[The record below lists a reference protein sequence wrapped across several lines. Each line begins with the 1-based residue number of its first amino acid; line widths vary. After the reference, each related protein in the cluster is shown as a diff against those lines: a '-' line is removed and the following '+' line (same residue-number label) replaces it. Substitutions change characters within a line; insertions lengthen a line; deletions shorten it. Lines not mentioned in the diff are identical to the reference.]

1 MREPSFWWDKA
12 GCAAW
17 LLQPLALIYGAVAAH
32 RLRRTGTQAGIPVI
46 CVGNFTLGG
55 AGKTP
60 TAIAVARL
68 LAESG
73 EAPFFLSRGYGGRL
87 AGPLRV
93 DPALHSA
100 ADVGDEPLLL
110 ARHAPT
116 VVSHDRVAG
125 AAFARE
131 AGAEVIVMDDGL
143 QNPSL
148 QKDLTIAVIDA
159 RRGIGN
165 GFVFPAG
172 PLRAPLKA
180 QLEKTHC
187 ILLIGDGRQT
197 PSAIAG
203 LTHAE
208 RRPLLRARL
217 EPDGGA
223 VKALGRRKVLAF
235 AGIGDPEKFF
245 MTLASVGLEAVA
257 EESFPD
263 HHPYTGDDAERLL
276 ALCETKNLVPVTTE
290 KDLVRLSGTHPA
302 LAKLAAKARAIPVAL
317 VFEDMAAAKKLA
329 LRAAQSPQRE
339 KGSRAG

>member
-1 MREPSFWWDKA
+1 MREPSFWWSKA
-12 GCAAW
+12 GLYAW
-17 LLQPLALIYGAVAAH
+17 LLEPFARIYGTVAAS
-32 RLRRTGTQAGIPVI
+32 RMRKPGAKAGIPVI

-60 TAIAVARL
+60 TAIAVARIL
-68 LAESG
+68 IDSG
-73 EAPFFLSRGYGGRL
+73 KAPFFLSRGYGGKL
-87 AGPLRV
+87 AGPVRV
-93 DPALHSA
+93 DPAIHSA

-116 VVSHDRVAG
+116 IVSQDRVAG

-131 AGAEVIVMDDGL
+131 AGADVIVMDDGL

-159 RRGIGN
+159 RRLIGN

-180 QLEKTHC
+180 QLQVANC

-197 PSAIAG
+197 PSAIAA
-203 LTHAE
+203 LTQAE
-208 RRPLLRARL
+208 TRPLLRGRL
-217 EPDGGA
+217 EPDGNA

-245 MTLASVGLEAVA
+245 MTLAGAGLEAVA

-263 HHPYTGDDAERLL
+263 HHPYDGADAQRLL
-276 ALCETKNLVPVTTE
+276 ALAEAKNLIPVTTE
-290 KDLVRLSGTHPA
+290 KDLVRLSGHDRA
-302 LAKLAAKARAIPVAL
+302 LATLAAKTRAIPVTL
-317 VFEDMAAAKKLA
+317 MFEDATAVKKLV
-329 LRAAQSPQRE
+329 LRALQSAQQI
-339 KGSRAG
+339 KT

>member
-1 MREPSFWWDKA
+1 MREPSFWWSKA
-12 GCAAW
+12 GPVAW
-17 LLQPLALIYGAVAAH
+17 LLQPLALIYGAVAAS
-32 RLRRTGTQAGIPVI
+32 RMRKPGARAGIPVI

-60 TAIAVARL
+60 TAIAVARIL
-68 LAESG
+68 IDSG
-73 EAPFFLSRGYGGRL
+73 NAPFFLSRGYGGKL
-87 AGPLRV
+87 TGPVRV
-93 DPALHSA
+93 DPAVHSA

-110 ARHAPT
+110 ARHAPAI
-116 VVSHDRVAG
+116 VSQDRVAG

-131 AGAEVIVMDDGL
+131 AGADVIVMDDGL

-159 RRGIGN
+159 RRLLGN

-180 QLEKTHC
+180 QLGIANC

-197 PSAIAG
+197 PPAIAA
-203 LTHAE
+203 LTQSDK
-208 RRPLLRARL
+208 RPLMRGRL
-217 EPDGGA
+217 EPDANA

-245 MTLASVGLEAVA
+245 MTLAGAGLEAMA

-263 HHPYTGDDAERLL
+263 HHPYDGTDAQRLL
-276 ALCETKNLVPVTTE
+276 ALAEAKNLIPVTTE
-290 KDLVRLSGTHPA
+290 KDLVRLSGHDRA
-302 LAKLAAKARAIPVAL
+302 LATLAAKARAIPVTL
-317 VFEDMAAAKKLA
+317 MFEDSAAVKKLV
-329 LRAAQSPQRE
+329 LRTLQPAPQG
-339 KGSRAG
+339 KN

>member
-12 GCAAW
+12 GLAAW
-17 LLQPLALIYGAVAAH
+17 LLQPVAAIYGAIAAY
-32 RLRRTGTQAGIPVI
+32 RMRRPGARARIPVI
-46 CVGNFTLGG
+46 CVGNLTLGG

-68 LAESG
+68 LTDSSK
-73 EAPFFLSRGYGGRL
+73 APFFLSRGYGGRL

-93 DPALHSA
+93 DPAIHGA

-116 VVSHDRVAG
+116 IVSHDRVAG
-125 AAFARE
+125 AAFARD
-131 AGAEVIVMDDGL
+131 AGANVIVMDDGL

-180 QLEKTHC
+180 QLEKTNC

-197 PSAIAG
+197 PAAISG
-203 LTHAE
+203 LTHAQN
-208 RRPLLRARL
+208 RPLLRGRL
-217 EPDGGA
+217 EADGNA

-245 MTLASVGLEAVA
+245 MTLAGTGLEAVA
-257 EESFPD
+257 EESFAD
-263 HHPYTGDDAERLL
+263 HHPYTAADAERLL
-276 ALCETKNLVPVTTE
+276 ALSEAKNLVPVTTE
-290 KDLVRLSGTHPA
+290 KDLVRLSGSDPA
-302 LAKLAAKARAIPVAL
+302 IARLAAKARAIPVAL
-317 VFEDMAAAKKLA
+317 VFEDTAAVKKLV
-329 LRAAQSPQRE
+329 LRALQPAPQE
-339 KGSRAG
+339 KN

>member
-12 GCAAW
+12 GLPAW
-17 LLQPLALIYGAVAAH
+17 LLQPVAMIYGAIAAG
-32 RLRRTGTQAGIPVI
+32 RMRKPGVSAGVPVV

-68 LAESG
+68 LKENG
-73 EAPFFLSRGYGGRL
+73 KTPFFLSRGYGGTL

-93 DPALHSA
+93 DPATHNA

-110 ARHAPT
+110 ARHAPAI
-116 VVSHDRVAG
+116 VSHDRVSG

-131 AGAEVIVMDDGL
+131 AGADVIVMDDGL

-148 QKDLTIAVIDA
+148 RKDLTIAVIDA

-165 GFVFPAG
+165 GFAFPAG

-180 QLEKTHC
+180 QLEKSDC

-197 PSAIAG
+197 PTAISDM
-203 LTHAE
+203 THAQN
-208 RRPLLRARL
+208 RPLLRARL
-217 EPDGGA
+217 EPDGTA
-223 VKALGRRKVLAF
+223 IKALGRQKVLAF

-245 MTLASVGLEAVA
+245 MTLAGAGLEAVG

-263 HHPYTGDDAERLL
+263 HHVYSDADAQRLL
-276 ALCETKNLVPVTTE
+276 ALCESRGLVPITTE
-290 KDLVRLSGTHPA
+290 KDLVRLSGQTPA
-302 LAKLAAKARAIPVAL
+302 LARLAAKTRAIPVTL
-317 VFEDMAAAKKLA
+317 MFEDVGAVKKL
-329 LRAAQSPQRE
+329 LQRI
-339 KGSRAG
+339 KPAPR